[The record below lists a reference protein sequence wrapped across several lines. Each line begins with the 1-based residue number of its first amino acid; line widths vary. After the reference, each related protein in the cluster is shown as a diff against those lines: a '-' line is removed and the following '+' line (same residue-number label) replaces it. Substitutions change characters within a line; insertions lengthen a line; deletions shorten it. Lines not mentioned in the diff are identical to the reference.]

1 MLHKDPTEFRERF
14 QRWKNGE
21 QVYENGLALP
31 AYEDGLTPHKKS
43 EVNTNQATYNP
54 EEDLYTG
61 RYTLPEVTVTG
72 DKSKRVYH
80 SHAPRTSGMSKNYQ
94 KWDTTDLL
102 SAMAT
107 GSDVGDAVDIGKDL
121 YNQNYIN
128 AGIGATM
135 LAVPNFIEKPLKPI
149 GKFTKNFIA
158 NNNDKISTL
167 LAESGVVKRAMNY
180 AMHQTDAANPISYI
194 LRDIGIKG
202 YGSRNPSS
210 VSIDEIKSFL
220 LDRSKD
226 KTKLKQVASYVLFG
240 KNKNKVIQD
249 HTGIVGI
256 DYQTN
261 KTFNTSP
268 ASGFIGPKESVLFGK
283 DMTAGKI
290 EPLADYGIH
299 SDYIM
304 RRPDQTPRRVYST
317 DAPYRNGLPTV
328 DDNFITHT
336 IPRTLSS
343 LDDYMPIKTPFGIGS
358 YDAGGH
364 LIELGRGVD
373 KKYYLRGQDIYKFD
387 AVDYAKKHLDAFNN
401 THDYLQWAKQHPFLN
416 LGLTTVQKAVK
427 PIIVRSRWTPVDQV
441 LDSHLTPSQ
450 VKKQI
455 REVYDQQNQSALMYL
470 VPRMNSYIK

>member
-1 MLHKDPTEFRERF
+1 MRKDPTEFRERF
-14 QRWKNGE
+14 QRWKKGE

-31 AYEDGLTPHKKS
+31 AYEDGLTPLRKS
-43 EVNTNQATYNP
+43 EVNTNEAAYVP
-54 EEDLYTG
+54 EEDLYKS

-80 SHAPRTSGMSKNYQ
+80 SHAPRTSGVSKNYQ

-102 SAMAT
+102 QSMIT
-107 GSDVGDAVDIGKDL
+107 GSDVGDVADISKDL
-121 YNQNYIN
+121 YNKDYAS
-128 AGIGATM
+128 AGIGAAM
-135 LAVPNFIEKPLKPI
+135 LAVPNFIEKPLKPV
-149 GKFTKNFIA
+149 GKFARNFVI

-167 LAESGVVKRAMNY
+167 LAKSGVVKRAMNY
-180 AMHQTDAANPISYI
+180 AMHQTDAANPTSYI

-202 YGSRNPSS
+202 YGSRNPSN

-226 KTKLKQVASYVLFG
+226 KTKLKQVASYILFG
-240 KNKNKVIQD
+240 KNKNKVIKD

-290 EPLADYGIH
+290 ENFADYGVH
-299 SDYIM
+299 SNYIM
-304 RRPDQTPRRVYST
+304 HRPDQTPRRIYST

-328 DDNFITHT
+328 DDDFITHT

-441 LDSHLTPSQ
+441 LDAQLTPNQ